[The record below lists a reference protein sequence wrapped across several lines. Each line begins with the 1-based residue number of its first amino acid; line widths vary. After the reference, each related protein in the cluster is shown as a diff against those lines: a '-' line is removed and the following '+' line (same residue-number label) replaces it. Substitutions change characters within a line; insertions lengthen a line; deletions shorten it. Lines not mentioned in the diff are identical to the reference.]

1 MNESTSPNKR
11 HITRLRRIGG
21 QISGIERML
30 DEQRGCI
37 DVLNQLIS
45 ARKALKGLTETIIHE
60 HLEHCIDP
68 ETPTAAETDLSE
80 LMTVLR
86 RYVD

>member
-1 MNESTSPNKR
+1 MSDTTSPNSR

-30 DEQRGCI
+30 DDQRGCV

-45 ARKALKGLTETIIHE
+45 VRKALKGLTETIIHE

-68 ETPTAAETDLSE
+68 QAPATAETDLSE
-80 LMTVLR
+80 LMTVLK

>member
-1 MNESTSPNKR
+1 
-11 HITRLRRIGG
+11 
-21 QISGIERML
+21 ML
-30 DEQRGCI
+30 DEQKGCI

-45 ARKALKGLTETIIHE
+45 ARKALTGLTEAIIHE

-68 ETPTAAETDLSE
+68 EKPQTTEAELSE
-80 LMTVLR
+80 LMTVLK

>member
-1 MNESTSPNKR
+1 MSDSTSPNKG

-21 QISGIERML
+21 QIGGIERML
-30 DEQRGCI
+30 DEGRSCI

-45 ARKALKGLTETIIHE
+45 ARKALKGVTEAIIHE
-60 HLEHCIDP
+60 HLAHCIDP
-68 ETPTAAETDLSE
+68 ETPKSAETDLSE
-80 LMTVLR
+80 LMTVLK

>member
-1 MNESTSPNKR
+1 MSEPTSPNRR

-21 QISGIERML
+21 QINGIERML
-30 DEQRGCI
+30 DEGRSCI

-45 ARKALKGLTETIIHE
+45 VRKALKGLTEAIIHE

-68 ETPTAAETDLSE
+68 KTPKTAETDLSE
-80 LMTVLR
+80 LMTVLK